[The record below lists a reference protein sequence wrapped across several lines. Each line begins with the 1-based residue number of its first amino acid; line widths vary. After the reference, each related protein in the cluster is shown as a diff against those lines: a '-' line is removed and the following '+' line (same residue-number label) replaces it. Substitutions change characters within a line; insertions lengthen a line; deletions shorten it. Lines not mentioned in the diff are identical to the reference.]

1 MELRQYFAVIWKW
14 LWLIVLGTLLA
25 GGTAYLVSRNM
36 TPIYRASTTLLINQA
51 RNPSLTD
58 YTSLITS
65 ERLAKTYAELLT
77 KRPVLEEVASRLGV
91 ETEET
96 EETEE
101 PGGIL
106 PAGISVQ
113 PVRDTQL
120 LQVSV
125 ESDDPQLAMDIANT
139 LPEVFIAQNAEM
151 QLSRFASSKENL
163 SKQLAL
169 IESDMETTQQ
179 AIHDLEGSDSAND
192 TSTALSTSQAE
203 LARLQTTLT
212 QYQNN
217 YASLLQSYEEI
228 RLAEVQ
234 AMDNIVVAEP
244 AKLPEVPIKPRKL
257 QNTLLAAVVGCML
270 AVGVAFLIEYLDD
283 TIKTSED
290 VGQALGLST
299 LGAITRFHS
308 TDDQDRL
315 ITAAHPRSPIS
326 EAYRALRTNIQ
337 YSAVDNPLRTLL
349 VTSTNPTEGKTT
361 TVANLGTVMAQAG
374 LSVIVVDSDLR
385 RPALHQY
392 FEVSRNLGLT
402 NALLDK
408 NPNPDGY
415 LQATEVENLRV
426 LACGPLPPNPSEL
439 LNSQRMRDLIEQLKG
454 ETDVLL
460 LDSPPILAVTDASIL
475 ANQVDGVLLVVDA
488 GNTRRGVAQRG
499 KEQLDKVGANV
510 LGAALN
516 KLSHRGA
523 GGYYY
528 YYYYYSS
535 EDEGERRK
543 KRGHR
548 RSQRE
553 TGVVGKIKRWA
564 VNLSPWSRGE

>member
-1 MELRQYFAVIWKW
+1 MELRQYFTVIWRW

-51 RNPSLTD
+51 RNPAITD

-77 KRPVLEEVASRLGV
+77 KRPVLEEVAKRLGV
-91 ETEET
+91 ET

-163 SKQLAL
+163 SKQLDL
-169 IESDMETTQQ
+169 IESDMEATQQ
-179 AIHDLEGSDSAND
+179 AINDLQDSDSAAD
-192 TSTALSTSQAE
+192 QTE

-217 YASLLQSYEEI
+217 YASLLKSYEEI

-234 AMDNIVVAEP
+234 SMDNIVVAEP

-299 LGAITRFHS
+299 LGAITRFS
-308 TDDQDRL
+308 AEGENRL
-315 ITAAHPRSPIS
+315 IAAAHPRSPIS

-337 YSAVDNPLRTLL
+337 YSSVDRPLTTLL

-361 TVANLGTVMAQAG
+361 TVANLGAVMAQAG

-385 RPALHQY
+385 RPLLHKY
-392 FEVSRNLGLT
+392 FDVSGNLGLT

-408 NPNPDGY
+408 NPHTDGY
-415 LQATEVENLRV
+415 LQETEVENLRV

-439 LNSQRMRDLIEQLKG
+439 LNSQRMRELIEQLKG
-454 ETDVLL
+454 EADVLIF
-460 LDSPPILAVTDASIL
+460 DSPPVLAVTDASIL
-475 ANQVDGVLLVVDA
+475 ANQVDGVLLVLDA
-488 GNTRRGVAQRG
+488 GATRREVAQRG

-516 KLSHRGA
+516 KLSHKGR

-528 YYYYYSS
+528 YYYYHS
-535 EDEGERRK
+535 DDGRERGDKPR
-543 KRGHR
+543 RH
-548 RSQRE
+548 RSQGDAAG
-553 TGVVGKIKRWA
+553 TIKRWVA
-564 VNLSPWSRGE
+564 SLSRRGRGE

>member
-1 MELRQYFAVIWKW
+1 MELRQYFTVLWRW

-51 RNPSLTD
+51 RNPALTD

-77 KRPVLEEVASRLGV
+77 KRPVLEEVAERLGV
-91 ETEET
+91 EADET
-96 EETEE
+96 EET
-101 PGGIL
+101 GGGGL
-106 PAGISVQ
+106 PAAINVS

-125 ESDDPQLAMDIANT
+125 EGDDPQLAMDIANT
-139 LPEVFIAQNAEM
+139 LPEVFIEQNAEM
-151 QLSRFASSKENL
+151 QLTRFASSKENL
-163 SKQLAL
+163 SKQMAL
-169 IESDMETTQQ
+169 IESDMEATQQ
-179 AIHDLEGSDSAND
+179 AINDLEDSDSAAD
-192 TSTALSTSQAE
+192 QSE
-203 LARLQTTLT
+203 LARLQTLLT
-212 QYQNN
+212 QHQSN
-217 YASLLQSYEEI
+217 YAGLLSSYEEI

-234 AMDNIVVAEP
+234 SMDNIVVAEP
-244 AKLPEVPIKPRKL
+244 AELPRFPIKPRKL

-283 TIKTSED
+283 TIKSSED

-299 LGAITRFHS
+299 LGAITRFS
-308 TDDQDRL
+308 TEDEARL
-315 ITAAHPRSPIS
+315 IAAAHPRSPIS

-337 YSAVDNPLRTLL
+337 YSSVDNPLKTLL
-349 VTSTNPTEGKTT
+349 VTSTDPTEGKTT

-374 LSVIVVDSDLR
+374 LSVILVDSDLR

-415 LQATEVENLRV
+415 LQETEVENLRV
-426 LACGPLPPNPSEL
+426 LTCGPLPPNPSEL
-439 LNSQRMRDLIEQLKG
+439 LNSQRMRELIEQLKG
-454 ETDVLL
+454 EADVLL
-460 LDSPPILAVTDASIL
+460 FDSPPILAVTDASIL

-488 GNTRRGVAQRG
+488 GTTRRGVAQRG

-516 KLSHRGA
+516 KLSHRGR
-523 GGYYY
+523 GGYY

-535 EDEGERRK
+535 EEGGERRK

-548 RSQRE
+548 QSGRE
-553 TGVVGKIKRWA
+553 TGVVGTIRRWVA
-564 VNLSPWSRGE
+564 NLPLVGRGD

>member
-1 MELRQYFAVIWKW
+1 VELRQYFTVLWRW

-36 TPIYRASTTLLINQA
+36 TPIYSASTTLLINEA
-51 RNPSLTD
+51 RNPAGAD
-58 YTSLITS
+58 YTSLLTS

-77 KRPVLEEVASRLGV
+77 KRPVLEEVAKRLGV

-96 EETEE
+96 EETER
-101 PGGIL
+101 GIL
-106 PAGISVQ
+106 PAGINVQ

-139 LPEVFIAQNAEM
+139 LPEVFIAQNAEI

-169 IESDMETTQQ
+169 IENDLEATQQ
-179 AIHDLEGSDSAND
+179 AINDLQGSDSAVD
-192 TSTALSTSQAE
+192 QTE

-217 YASLLQSYEEI
+217 YASLLSRYEEI

-234 AMDNIVVAEP
+234 SMDNVVVAES
-244 AKLPEVPIKPRKL
+244 AELPRFPIKPRKL

-283 TIKTSED
+283 TIKSSED

-299 LGAITRFHS
+299 LGAITRFS
-308 TDDQDRL
+308 TEDEARL

-337 YSAVDNPLRTLL
+337 YSSVDNPLKTLL
-349 VTSTNPTEGKTT
+349 VTSTDPTEGKTT

-408 NPNPDGY
+408 NPNTDGY
-415 LQATEVENLRV
+415 LQETEVENLRV
-426 LACGPLPPNPSEL
+426 LTCGPLPPNPSEL
-439 LNSQRMRDLIEQLKG
+439 LNSQRMRQLIEQLKG
-454 ETDVLL
+454 EADVLL
-460 LDSPPILAVTDASIL
+460 FDSPPILAVTDASIL

-488 GNTRRGVAQRG
+488 GTTRRGVAQRG

-516 KLSHRGA
+516 KLSHRGR

-535 EDEGERRK
+535 EDGGERRK

-548 RSQRE
+548 QSGRE
-553 TGVVGKIKRWA
+553 SGVMGAIRHWVANLPLVG
-564 VNLSPWSRGE
+564 RGD

>member
-1 MELRQYFAVIWKW
+1 VELRQYFTVIWRW

-51 RNPSLTD
+51 RNPAITD

-65 ERLAKTYAELLT
+65 ERLAKTYAELFT
-77 KRPVLEEVASRLGV
+77 KRPVLEEVANRLGV
-91 ETEET
+91 GIEET
-96 EETEE
+96 EEAGR
-101 PGGIL
+101 GGL
-106 PAGISVQ
+106 PTAIDVS

-120 LQVSV
+120 IQVNV
-125 ESDDPQLAMDIANT
+125 EGDDPQLAMDIANT
-139 LPEVFIAQNAEM
+139 LPEVFIEQNAEM

-163 SKQLAL
+163 SEQLAI
-169 IESDMETTQQ
+169 IESDMEATQQ
-179 AIHDLEGSDSAND
+179 AINDLQGSDPAAD
-192 TSTALSTSQAE
+192 QAE
-203 LARLQTTLT
+203 LARLQTLLA
-212 QYQNN
+212 QHQSN
-217 YASLLQSYEEI
+217 YASLLSSYEGI

-244 AKLPEVPIKPRKL
+244 AELPKYPIKPRKL

-290 VGQALGLST
+290 VGQALALST
-299 LGAITRFHS
+299 LGAITRFQS

-315 ITAAHPRSPIS
+315 ITASHPRSPIS

-337 YSAVDNPLRTLL
+337 FSAVDNPLRTLL

-392 FEVSRNLGLT
+392 FEASRNLGLT

-408 NPNPDGY
+408 NLSTDGY

-426 LACGPLPPNPSEL
+426 LTCGPLPPNPSEL
-439 LNSQRMRDLIEQLKG
+439 LNSQRMRELMEQLK
-454 ETDVLL
+454 EEADVLL
-460 LDSPPILAVTDASIL
+460 FDSPPILAVTDASIL

-488 GNTRRGVAQRG
+488 GATRRGVAQRG

-510 LGAALN
+510 FGAALN
-516 KLSHRGA
+516 KLSHRGR
-523 GGYYY
+523 GGYY

-535 EDEGERRK
+535 EEGGERRK
-543 KRGHR
+543 KRGRR
-548 RSQRE
+548 RSGRE
-553 TGVVGKIKRWA
+553 AGVLGVVRRWVA
-564 VNLSPWSRGE
+564 SLPLVGRRD

>member
-1 MELRQYFAVIWKW
+1 MELRQYFTVLWRW

-36 TPIYRASTTLLINQA
+36 TPIYSASTTLLINQA
-51 RNPSLTD
+51 RTPAITD

-91 ETEET
+91 ETTEET
-96 EETEE
+96 EETER
-101 PGGIL
+101 GVL
-106 PAGISVQ
+106 PADISVQ

-125 ESDDPQLAMDIANT
+125 EGDDPQLVMDIANI
-139 LPEVFIAQNAEM
+139 LPEVFIEQNAEM

-169 IESDMETTQQ
+169 IESDMEATQQ
-179 AIHDLEGSDSAND
+179 AINDLQDSNSAND
-192 TSTALSTSQAE
+192 QTE
-203 LARLQTTLT
+203 MARLQTILT
-212 QYQNN
+212 QHQTN
-217 YASLLQSYEEI
+217 YASLLSSYEGI

-234 AMDNIVVAEP
+234 SMDNIVVAEP
-244 AKLPEVPIKPRKL
+244 ARLPRFPIKPRKL

-283 TIKTSED
+283 TIKSSED
-290 VGQALGLST
+290 VGQTLGLST
-299 LGAITRFHS
+299 LGAITRFS
-308 TDDQDRL
+308 TEGEDRL

-337 YSAVDNPLRTLL
+337 YSSVDNPLRTLL
-349 VTSTNPTEGKTT
+349 ITSTDPTEGKTT

-385 RPALHQY
+385 RPVLHQY
-392 FEVSRNLGLT
+392 FEVSRNVGLT

-408 NPNPDGY
+408 SPGTDGY
-415 LQATEVENLRV
+415 LQETEVENLRV

-439 LNSQRMRDLIEQLKG
+439 LNSQRMRELIEQLK
-454 ETDVLL
+454 EEADVLL
-460 LDSPPILAVTDASIL
+460 FDSPPILAVTDASIL

-488 GNTRRGVAQRG
+488 GTTRRGVAQRG

-516 KLSHRGA
+516 KLSRRGRE
-523 GGYYY
+523 GYYY
-528 YYYYYSS
+528 YHYYYSS
-535 EDEGERRK
+535 EDDRERREK
-543 KRGHR
+543 QGRKRYR
-548 RSQRE
+548 RG
-553 TGVVGKIKRWA
+553 TGVVGAIRRWIG
-564 VNLSPWSRGE
+564 NLSPRSRS

>member
-1 MELRQYFAVIWKW
+1 MELLEYWKIVRKW

-36 TPIYRASTTLLINQA
+36 TPIYRASTTLLINEA
-51 RNPSLTD
+51 RNPAITD

-77 KRPVLEEVASRLGV
+77 KRPVRQEVARRLGL
-91 ETEET
+91 ED
-96 EETEE
+96 
-101 PGGIL
+101 GL
-106 PAGISVQ
+106 LLASISVQ
-113 PVRDTQL
+113 PIRDTQL
-120 LQVSV
+120 IELSV
-125 ESDDPQLAMDIANT
+125 ESDDPQLAMDIANS
-139 LPEVFIAQNAEM
+139 LPQVFIEQNAEM

-163 SKQLAL
+163 AKQLTA
-169 IESDMETTQQ
+169 IESDMEATQQ
-179 AIHDLEGSDSAND
+179 AINDLQVSDSAAD
-192 TSTALSTSQAE
+192 QAE
-203 LARLQTTLT
+203 LARLQTILT
-212 QYQNN
+212 QHQSN
-217 YASLLQSYEEI
+217 YASLLSSYEEI

-244 AKLPEVPIKPRKL
+244 AELPKYPVKPRKL

-299 LGAITRFHS
+299 LGAIARFHS

-315 ITAAHPRSPIS
+315 IAAAHPRSPIS

-337 YSAVDNPLRTLL
+337 FSTVDRPLKTLL
-349 VTSTNPTEGKTT
+349 VTSTNPLEGKTS
-361 TVANLGTVMAQAG
+361 TVANMGVVMAQAG

-385 RPALHQY
+385 RPHLHQF

-415 LQATEVENLRV
+415 LQATGVENLRV
-426 LACGPLPPNPSEL
+426 LTSGPLPPNPSEL
-439 LNSQRMRDLIEQLKG
+439 LNSQRMRELIEQLKG
-454 ETDVLL
+454 EAAVVIF
-460 LDSPPILAVTDASIL
+460 DSPPILAVTDASIL

-488 GNTRRGVAQRG
+488 GSTRREMAQRG
-499 KEQLDKVGANV
+499 KEQLDKVGANL

-528 YYYYYSS
+528 YYYYSS
-535 EDEGERRK
+535 EEGGERRG
-543 KRGHR
+543 KRGQKGSR
-548 RSQRE
+548 RG
-553 TGVVGKIKRWA
+553 TGVVGAIRRW
-564 VNLSPWSRGE
+564 VGNLLPRSRSE

>member
-1 MELRQYFAVIWKW
+1 VELRQYFAVIWRW

-25 GGTAYLVSRNM
+25 GGTAYIVSRNM

-51 RNPSLTD
+51 RNPAMTD

-77 KRPVLEEVASRLGV
+77 KRPILEEVARKLGL
-91 ETEET
+91 E
-96 EETEE
+96 
-101 PGGIL
+101 GDFL

-120 LQVSV
+120 IELSV
-125 ESDDPQLAMDIANT
+125 ESDDPQLVMDIANI
-139 LPEVFIAQNAEM
+139 LPEVFIEQIAEM

-163 SKQLAL
+163 SEQLAI
-169 IESDMETTQQ
+169 IENDMEATQQ
-179 AIHDLEGSDSAND
+179 ALNDLQGSDSAAD
-192 TSTALSTSQAE
+192 QAE
-203 LARLQTTLT
+203 LARLQTLLT
-212 QYQNN
+212 QHQSN
-217 YASLLQSYEEI
+217 YASLLSSYEGI

-244 AKLPEVPIKPRKL
+244 AELPRYPIKPRKL

-283 TIKTSED
+283 TIKSSED
-290 VGQALGLST
+290 ISQAMGLST

-308 TDDQDRL
+308 PDDHDRL

-326 EAYRALRTNIQ
+326 EEYRALRTNIQ
-337 YSAVDNPLRTLL
+337 YSTVDKPLRTLL
-349 VTSTNPTEGKTT
+349 VTSVNPTEGKTT

-385 RPALHQY
+385 RPALHNY
-392 FEVSRNLGLT
+392 FEVSKNLGLT

-415 LQATEVENLRV
+415 LQPTEVENLRL

-439 LNSQRMRDLIEQLKG
+439 LNSQRMRDLIEQLK
-454 ETDVLL
+454 EEADVLL
-460 LDSPPILAVTDASIL
+460 FDSPPILAVTDASIL

-488 GNTRRGVAQRG
+488 GTTRREVAQRG

-516 KLSHRGA
+516 KLSHKGA

-535 EDEGERRK
+535 EEGEERRK
-543 KRGHR
+543 KRRHR
-548 RSQRE
+548 QSRE
-553 TGVVGKIKRWA
+553 ATGVMGTIRRWA
-564 VNLSPWSRGE
+564 ANLPFVGRGD

>member
-25 GGTAYLVSRNM
+25 SGTAYLVSRNM
-36 TPIYRASTTLLINQA
+36 APIYRASTTLLINQA
-51 RNPSLTD
+51 RNPSYTD
-58 YTSLITS
+58 YSSLITS

-77 KRPVLEEVASRLGV
+77 KRPVLEEVASRLGL

-96 EETEE
+96 GEGT
-101 PGGIL
+101 L
-106 PAGISVQ
+106 PADIDVR

-120 LQVSV
+120 IELSV
-125 ESDDPQLAMDIANT
+125 EGDDPGLAMEIANT
-139 LPEVFIAQNAEM
+139 LPEVFIEQNAEM
-151 QLSRFASSKENL
+151 QVSRFASSKENL
-163 SKQLAL
+163 AEQLVA
-169 IESDMETTQQ
+169 IESDMEATQK
-179 AIHDLEGSDSAND
+179 AINDLQSSDSPAD
-192 TSTALSTSQAE
+192 QAE

-217 YASLLQSYEEI
+217 YASLLNSYEAI
-228 RLAEVQ
+228 RLAEAQ
-234 AMDNIVVAEP
+234 AIDNVVVAEP
-244 AKLPEVPIKPRKL
+244 AEVPLHPVKPRKL

-308 TDDQDRL
+308 TDEKYRL
-315 ITAAHPRSPIS
+315 ISAAHPRSPIS

-337 YSAVDNPLRTLL
+337 FSAVDKPLRTLL
-349 VTSTNPTEGKTT
+349 ITSTNPVEGKST
-361 TVANLGTVMAQAG
+361 TVANLGVVMAQAG

-385 RPALHQY
+385 RPSLHQF
-392 FEVSRNLGLT
+392 FEVSRNPGLT

-408 NPNPDGY
+408 DPIPDGY

-426 LACGPLPPNPSEL
+426 LASGPLPPNPSEL
-439 LNSQRMRDLIEQLKG
+439 LNSQRMRELIEQLKG
-454 ETDVLL
+454 EADVLL
-460 LDSPPILAVTDASIL
+460 FDSPPILAVTDASIL
-475 ANQVDGVLLVVDA
+475 ANQVDGVLLVVDS
-488 GNTRRGVAQRG
+488 GTTRREVAQRG
-499 KEQLDKVGANV
+499 RGQLDKVGGNL
-510 LGAALN
+510 LGVALN

-528 YYYYYSS
+528 YYSYSS
-535 EDEGERRK
+535 EEGGESREKRRRK
-543 KRGHR
+543 RSR
-548 RSQRE
+548 RE
-553 TGVVGKIKRWA
+553 AGVVGAIRRWA
-564 VNLSPWSRGE
+564 ASLPLVGRGD